1 MRWFV
6 ALAVVVLAG
15 CGGAPETARL
25 RFDQVHVEN
34 GRYLIDSKAIQYVEV
49 RPTGAAKPSFVA
61 RLDQIDGS
69 RSVAPGRYTV
79 VSYSRDC
86 LVPCDGSPS
95 RYHSRH
101 CLRRIRV
108 ADRQTVRLTITTR
121 TGARCVVGR

>member
-86 LVPCDGSPS
+86 LVPCDGPPS
-95 RYHSRH
+95 EYRSGH

-108 ADRQTVRLTITTR
+108 AGHEVVRVIVTTR
-121 TGARCVVGR
+121 LGGRCVLGR